1 MTDDLTRAL
10 AAAEALLL
18 RPSKDDGPPI
28 TPTLI
33 APVAAA
39 LQPLGV
45 CPLGCAVVM
54 LALAPE
60 LSPAIAHTATRNTGA
75 PWPTYALLLGT
86 LIRAPDIMTERRL
99 ADILSPGLP
108 LAQGGLMQAGLLVE
122 VRAPDTPA
130 PPWALRAFRLAEPLR
145 HHLLALPGVAVAGL
159 TRITTAG
166 SDAHTPIVSGHIV
179 EGRAGTGRTARAADW
194 AGRSGLG
201 ALRLDAQAA
210 RQPDAVAA
218 AALTARLERAAL
230 VIDTGSMPDPQ
241 PLVGLPADVPTALL
255 SERAK
260 GWPAML
266 APRLTQVAQT
276 RPAAAPDRVAEWQRS
291 LDAAGL
297 TTTAQA
303 RRDVAERF
311 RLSHAAIARATQ
323 RAAALSENAVA
334 SPETLARAARAEAR
348 GDLDGVADRVALQ
361 PDWND
366 LVLPAGARTQL
377 EDFTNAVAQRDRVFT
392 SWGFAGKGAAKGL
405 GLTALFAG
413 ISGTGKTMAAAVIAK
428 TLGFDLWQVNLAGL
442 VSKYVGETEKNL
454 DRVFGTAG
462 AADAILF
469 FDEADALFGKR
480 SEVRDSHDRYANIE
494 TAFLLQRLED
504 HDGPVI
510 LATNLARNIDAAF
523 LRRLFVMV
531 EFPAPDLPARTALW
545 AGAFPDAAPLA
556 GDVEPEALARLHTTL
571 TGGDIRA
578 AALEAAF
585 LAAAGNGQI
594 DAHTLDTA
602 VQRQMIKRGRLPSA
616 PPARRANGAGRAP
629 SYNGHAI

>member
-1 MTDDLTRAL
+1 
-10 AAAEALLL
+10 
-18 RPSKDDGPPI
+18 
-28 TPTLI
+28 
-33 APVAAA
+33 
-39 LQPLGV
+39 
-45 CPLGCAVVM
+45 
-54 LALAPE
+54 
-60 LSPAIAHTATRNTGA
+60 
-75 PWPTYALLLGT
+75 
-86 LIRAPDIMTERRL
+86 
-99 ADILSPGLP
+99 
-108 LAQGGLMQAGLLVE
+108 
-122 VRAPDTPA
+122 
-130 PPWALRAFRLAEPLR
+130 
-145 HHLLALPGVAVAGL
+145 GVAVAGL
-159 TRITTAG
+159 TRITTAEPG
-166 SDAHTPIVSGHIV
+166 VHTPIVSGHIV
-179 EGRAGTGRTARAADW
+179 EGRAGTGRIALAAKW

-201 ALRLDAQAA
+201 ALRLEAQAA

-218 AALTARLERAAL
+218 AALTARLEQAAL
-230 VIDTGSMPDPQ
+230 ILDTGAMPDPQ
-241 PLVGLPADVPTALL
+241 PLVGLPPDVPTALL
-255 SERAK
+255 SERAR

-266 APRLTQVAQT
+266 APRLTQVEHV
-276 RPAAAPDRVAEWQRS
+276 RPAPAADRVTEWQSS

-311 RLSHAAIARATQ
+311 RLSHAAIVRATQ
-323 RAAALSENAVA
+323 RAAALSENATA
-334 SPETLARAARAEAR
+334 GPGTLARAARAEAR
-348 GDLDGVADRVALQ
+348 GDLDGVADRVPLQ

-377 EDFTNAVAQRDRVFT
+377 EDFTNAVAHRDRVFAD
-392 SWGFAGKGAAKGL
+392 WGFAGKGAAKGL

-531 EFPAPDLPARTALW
+531 EFPAPDLSARTALW

-556 GDVEPEALARLHTTL
+556 GDVEPEDLARLHTTL

-585 LAAAGNGQI
+585 LAAAGTGQI
-594 DAHTLDTA
+594 DAHTLNTA
-602 VQRQMIKRGRLPSA
+602 VQRQMIKRGRLPAA
-616 PPARRANGAGRAP
+616 PPPR
-629 SYNGHAI
+629 